1 MKKIVKIAIGLAAF
15 TGFCIAD
22 QKFGWNTTGKVKG
35 AVDKAIDFAKAK
47 LSKKTT
53 ATETIVDST
62 ETSVNTE
69 SPS

>member
-22 QKFGWNTTGKVKG
+22 QKFGWNTTGKVRG
-35 AVDKAIDFAKAK
+35 AVDKAIDFAKDK

-53 ATETIVDST
+53 ETIDST
-62 ETSVNTE
+62 DISDKAEN
-69 SPS
+69 PS

>member
-1 MKKIVKIAIGLAAF
+1 MKRIVKIAIGLAAF

-35 AVDKAIDFAKAK
+35 AVDKAIDFAKDK

-53 ATETIVDST
+53 ETIDST
-62 ETSVNTE
+62 ETSVKTE

>member
-1 MKKIVKIAIGLAAF
+1 MKRIVKIAIGLAAF

-35 AVDKAIDFAKAK
+35 AVDKAIDFAKDK
-47 LSKKTT
+47 LGKKTT
-53 ATETIVDST
+53 ETIDST
-62 ETSVNTE
+62 ETSVKTE

>member
-22 QKFGWNTTGKVKG
+22 QKFGWNTTGKVRG
-35 AVDKAIDFAKAK
+35 AVDKAIDFAKDK

-53 ATETIVDST
+53 ETIDST
-62 ETSVNTE
+62 DISDKSEN
-69 SPS
+69 PS

>member
-1 MKKIVKIAIGLAAF
+1 MKKIVKLAIGLTAF
-15 TGFCIAD
+15 VGFCIAD

-35 AVDKAIDFAKAK
+35 AVDKAIDFAKDK

-53 ATETIVDST
+53 ETIDST